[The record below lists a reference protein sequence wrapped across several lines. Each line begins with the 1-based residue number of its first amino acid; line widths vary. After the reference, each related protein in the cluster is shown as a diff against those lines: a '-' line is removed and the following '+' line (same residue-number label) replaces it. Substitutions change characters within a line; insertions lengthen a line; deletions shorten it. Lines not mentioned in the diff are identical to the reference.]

1 MADLE
6 RIAQAIENLEDDGY
20 SKTIDFGVETYNLI
34 SCCATEISEKLASNG
49 SGEVDELKWEYAA
62 MKLKEIYLDLLK
74 NN

>member
-34 SCCATEISEKLASNG
+34 SCCATEISEKLERIANAL
-49 SGEVDELKWEYAA
+49 E
-62 MKLKEIYLDLLK
+62 KEEG
-74 NN
+74 